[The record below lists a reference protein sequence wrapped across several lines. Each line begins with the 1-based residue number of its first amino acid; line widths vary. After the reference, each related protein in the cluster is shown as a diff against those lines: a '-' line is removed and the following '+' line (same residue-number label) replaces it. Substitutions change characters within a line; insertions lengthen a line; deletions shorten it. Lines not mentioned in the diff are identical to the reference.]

1 MIQGGPGI
9 VGPLALDPL
18 VRQLGSLFVEEAA
31 PGFGAF
37 AGVAV
42 GAEGD
47 SVEDS
52 VVSAPDS
59 WDSVVELQATLRR
72 LSESQ

>member
-1 MIQGGPGI
+1 MGEF
-9 VGPLALDPL
+9 
-18 VRQLGSLFVEEAA
+18 GSFFVQEAA

-42 GAEGD
+42 GVEGD

-52 VVSAPDS
+52 VVSVAYRRRTPAPRGRGLTRS
-59 WDSVVELQATLRR
+59 AG
-72 LSESQ
+72 LSIGGCRDDTKQKRACG